1 MSTKVTFDDIVNY
14 LKKEG
19 WSFGIGSGDNIKM
32 NLKGKTGLFSVYVS
46 FRREKEIIT
55 MYIEHPS
62 VIPENFRDDIGRFV
76 NAINWGLHF
85 GTCEVNNE
93 TGKVR
98 FRSFMLIDDAPF
110 IEAQFA
116 TMLATLFS
124 IAEKYGIALN
134 SVIEGKKSAEEAIKE
149 VEII

>member
-14 LKKEG
+14 LRKEG
-19 WSFGIGSGDNIKM
+19 WSFGIGSGNNIKM
-32 NLKGKTGLFSVYVS
+32 NLKGKTGIFGVYIS
-46 FRREKEIIT
+46 LRLEKEIIT

-62 VIPENFRDDIGRFV
+62 VIPDDFRDEIDRFV

-85 GTCEVNNE
+85 GTCEFNTE
-93 TGKVR
+93 TGKIR

-110 IEAQFA
+110 VEAQFA

-124 IAEKYGIALN
+124 IAEKYGIAIN
-134 SVIEGKKSAEEAIKE
+134 SVIEGKKSVEEALKE